1 MNRYKSSIRNAANIA
16 LRHAKREYYP
26 TKFLNH
32 KNNPKHACKPINV
45 YLRTKSPN
53 QNTIHEIKLS
63 GKSVTSTEEL
73 KVIFLRL

>member
-32 KNNPKHACKPINV
+32 KNNPKHACKPINDI
-45 YLRTKSPN
+45 LGQNHN